1 MLHTPRGATERPK
14 DLLVGTFACSSIA
27 QWSHSIAKVRP
38 VNPKRSGSLD
48 TRFVMLSARTCWT
61 RASNLAAHIEQQA
74 FAHVR
79 GTRCLALPPVTS
91 WHVYLHTSAW
101 SELQN
106 VLEDRCQ
113 SAIGLPGRDRTTDA
127 SSGLTQSADG
137 TSCLPWRVWPP
148 LAHGI
153 SGHCRARVTRTRPL
167 TCTVKLLFLVTR
179 LATHRFIKVRRGT
192 HLENL
197 RSG

>member
-48 TRFVMLSARTCWT
+48 TRFVMLSARTYWT
-61 RASNLAAHIEQQA
+61 RASNLAAHIEQHA
-74 FAHVR
+74 FVYVR
-79 GTRCLALPPVTS
+79 GTRISALPLVTS

-113 SAIGLPGRDRTTDA
+113 SAIGLPGRARLLMHLLA
-127 SSGLTQSADG
+127 LHSPRGSRRFLVVGGSF
-137 TSCLPWRVWPP
+137 CLPWRVWPL
-148 LAHGI
+148 LARGI
-153 SGHCRARVTRTRPL
+153 SGHCRARVT
-167 TCTVKLLFLVTR
+167 
-179 LATHRFIKVRRGT
+179 
-192 HLENL
+192 
-197 RSG
+197 